1 MSKKKMRTRRKKAI
15 KRDKNLVVRLLES
28 EVLELKK
35 LAKSEGLP
43 QSSFIR
49 SRIFDNKIAA

>member
-1 MSKKKMRTRRKKAI
+1 MRTRRKKAI
-15 KRDKNLVVRLLES
+15 KRDKNLIVRLLES

-43 QSSFIR
+43 QSKFIR
-49 SRIFDNKIAA
+49 NRIFSNKIAA